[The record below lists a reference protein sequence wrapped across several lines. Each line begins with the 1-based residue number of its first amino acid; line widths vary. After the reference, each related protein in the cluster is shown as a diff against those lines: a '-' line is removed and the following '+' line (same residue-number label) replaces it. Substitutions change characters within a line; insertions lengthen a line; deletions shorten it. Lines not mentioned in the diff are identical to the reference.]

1 MLWSVSS
8 NLSCP
13 STELLK
19 WNIVSIHVN
28 IAIVLLWTLFC
39 IIHLPYEAL
48 GKKNKAGHNIVV
60 SQQKVDIDKVCILKI
75 KRDKN
80 HRIFFFFFLH
90 YLVNIEVL
98 SQKGALLFSRLS
110 AVIDQDLSESCYSL
124 LWLAKCEGLTPN
136 CKVDVIF
143 CQRPPSLL
151 IHLHGLAVTP

>member
-1 MLWSVSS
+1 MWY
-8 NLSCP
+8 P
-13 STELLK
+13 SK
-19 WNIVSIHVN
+19 K
-28 IAIVLLWTLFC
+28 WTL
-39 IIHLPYEAL
+39 I
-48 GKKNKAGHNIVV
+48 
-60 SQQKVDIDKVCILKI
+60 VCILKI

-80 HRIFFFFFLH
+80 HRNFLSFFFFLH

-151 IHLHGLAVTP
+151 IHLHGLAVTPKCVPPLHYETAKRMGDRRTT

>member
-1 MLWSVSS
+1 M
-8 NLSCP
+8 
-13 STELLK
+13 
-19 WNIVSIHVN
+19 SIHVN

-39 IIHLPYEAL
+39 IIHLPYETL
-48 GKKNKAGHNIVV
+48 GRKNKAGHNIVV
-60 SQQKVDIDKVCILKI
+60 SQQKVDIDSMYKI

-80 HRIFFFFFLH
+80 HRIFFFLH

-143 CQRPPSLL
+143 CQRPSSLL

>member
-1 MLWSVSS
+1 M
-8 NLSCP
+8 
-13 STELLK
+13 
-19 WNIVSIHVN
+19 SIHVN
-28 IAIVLLWTLFC
+28 IAIELLWTLFC
-39 IIHLPYEAL
+39 FIHLPYETL
-48 GKKNKAGHNIVV
+48 GRKNKAGHNIVV
-60 SQQKVDIDKVCILKI
+60 SQQKVDIDSMYFENKTGQKI
-75 KRDKN
+75 IE
-80 HRIFFFFFLH
+80 IFFFFFLH